1 MLPIFTLL
9 ANFGDYPKLV
19 VRSKKPEPLRRPELS
34 DSKKKEPT
42 YFGFCFFNRRQK
54 ILEKQVRYGATRY
67 VGCRSCGRKPSRSL
81 EENRILELYDVR
93 GVLFPLR
100 RESQVG

>member
-1 MLPIFTLL
+1 MLPIFTFL

-42 YFGFCFFNRRQK
+42 YFGFCFSTADKKF
-54 ILEKQVRYGATRY
+54 
-67 VGCRSCGRKPSRSL
+67 
-81 EENRILELYDVR
+81 
-93 GVLFPLR
+93 
-100 RESQVG
+100 